1 MASSPKTLPDV
12 QHIGFPMSIQ
22 NERERVFFYF
32 CNSPYNTSLLAADVF
47 HIVASLLPEKR
58 AANMTGKNDIRDVK
72 PFVLIFANQNK
83 GQNAFEWLIATS
95 AEKTRS
101 SRRLL
106 QNWYA
111 FDKNIKRV
119 YEKQNI

>member
-22 NERERVFFYF
+22 NERERVFFNF

-83 GQNAFEWLIATS
+83 GQNATRVTHRDLSRKNLILSQATT
-95 AEKTRS
+95 K
-101 SRRLL
+101 LIC
-106 QNWYA
+106 
-111 FDKNIKRV
+111 F
-119 YEKQNI
+119 